1 MFQKLSINKKLFIL
15 GTAALLLFVALF
27 SIYAKSYRAELKS
40 LVKDRMVKARQ
51 STERLQE
58 RDSVMLSA
66 TLRAV
71 ARDKGFLEPF
81 LSGDREALYEYGRP
95 LFENLREDFGITHFN
110 FHLPDGTNF
119 LRFHSPDFHGDAVER
134 TTFERA
140 RKTGKLES
148 GIETGKTAFALRVV
162 APYYDGERLVGY
174 VELAEEINHFLDIL
188 KEGTGD
194 DYALVVDKEFLK
206 EQWWAFFRDREGR
219 ESDWAM
225 MEGHVLVASTLS
237 GATARMCFNETTVHR
252 ANAGEKTFNTF
263 IDTKNGFACGGF
275 TIAEELKSGSHMG
288 EVLSLMDISEEVA
301 LVRNSRNAM
310 LVALGASFAF
320 IVLCLWYIRSSIA
333 VPIHRLVGATAR
345 MARGDF
351 SEKVP
356 EGVGDELDVLARGTN
371 KMASELRRFYAE
383 LDTLVSEKT
392 REAVGAHRS
401 LAKVNAE
408 LAEAYKSLE
417 AQAAILKEANRE
429 LTGIDRMKSEFLQT
443 ISHELRSPL
452 TPILGYLE
460 LMRDGDLG
468 VLDERQANAV
478 REMFICGKNLHAV
491 LDDLLEAAAL
501 QAGRLF
507 LDHKELDL
515 SKVLHETAEEV
526 SSYAEDREI
535 TFDLKDNSHPL
546 LITGDE
552 DKLHIVFTH
561 LFRNAVKFNRDKG
574 IVTIRATRVNEGVEV
589 IISDTGIGIPHERLQ
604 SIFEDFFQVDSS
616 EARRYEGVG
625 LGLYL
630 VKKIV
635 DSHNG
640 QVRVKS
646 KTDKG
651 TEFTVYLPS
660 TQESNTSA

>member
-15 GTAALLLFVALF
+15 GTTALLLFIALYAV
-27 SIYAKSYRAELKS
+27 YAKSYRAELES
-40 LVKDRMVKARQ
+40 LVYDRMVKARQ

-71 ARDKGFLEPF
+71 ARDRGFLKPF
-81 LSGDREALYEYGRP
+81 LAGDREGLYEYGRP
-95 LFENLREDFGITHFN
+95 LFENLKEDFGISHFY

-134 TTFERA
+134 ATFERA
-140 RKTGKLES
+140 LKSGKLES

-162 APYYDGERLVGY
+162 APYYDGERLIGY

-194 DYALVVDKEFLK
+194 DYALVIDKESLK
-206 EQWWAFFRDREGR
+206 EEWWAFFRDREGR
-219 ESDWAM
+219 DSDWAVM
-225 MEGHVLVASTLS
+225 KGHVLVASTIS
-237 GATARMCFNETTVHR
+237 GATARKCFNETTVHKAR
-252 ANAGEKTFNTF
+252 VGKKTFNTF

-275 TIAEELKSGSHMG
+275 TIAEELKSGAHMG

-301 LVRNSRNAM
+301 LVRSSRNA
-310 LVALGASFAF
+310 LFLALGASFAF
-320 IVLCLWYIRSSIA
+320 IVLGLWYIRSSIA
-333 VPIHRLVGATAR
+333 VPIHRLVEAAAR

-356 EGVGDELDVLARGTN
+356 EGAGDELDILARATN
-371 KMASELRRFYAE
+371 KMASELQRFYGE
-383 LDTLVSEKT
+383 MDMLVSEKT
-392 REAVGAHRS
+392 REAVGANRS
-401 LAKVNAE
+401 LTKVNAE

-417 AQAAILKEANRE
+417 AQATILKQANME
-429 LTGIDRMKSEFLQT
+429 LKGIDRMKSEFLQT

-468 VLDERQANAV
+468 TLDERQLTAV

-491 LDDLLEAAAL
+491 LDDLLEAATL

-507 LDHKELDL
+507 LDHKKLDL
-515 SKVLHETAEEV
+515 SKVLHESAEEV
-526 SSYAEDREI
+526 SSYAEDKEI
-535 TFDLKDNSHPL
+535 TFEFKDNSQPL

-552 DKLHIVFTH
+552 EKLHIVFMH
-561 LFRNAVKFNRDKG
+561 LFRNAIKFNRDKG
-574 IVTIRATRVNEGVEV
+574 NVVIRTAHVKDGVEV
-589 IISDTGIGIPHERLQ
+589 TITDTGIGIPHERLKN
-604 SIFEDFFQVDSS
+604 IFEGFFQIDSS

-635 DSHNG
+635 RSHNG
-640 QVRVKS
+640 KVHVKS
-646 KTDKG
+646 ETDKG
-651 TEFTVYLPS
+651 TEFTIYLPS
-660 TQESNTSA
+660 TQEGNPSA